1 MSSPSGSSV
10 SSQQSHNWHR
20 DSDAGSSS
28 RTTPEP
34 SHLHQHHH
42 HHHHPHHQHHHLQ
55 HLQHLHH
62 LQQLQH
68 SKILAQTH
76 PHQQHPHHQQHQHH
90 QIQHSQHPGGV
101 SRRSSTPAQ
110 AFLPPRF
117 YSPTVE
123 GSAPI
128 SESSSSSSSNSDPNN
143 HGNPTTAPRRTSFGT
158 ALTSGR
164 LGALSALRGA
174 SSWNQPQ
181 LSPTLSASST
191 AAVPVDASHNERSQT
206 PTTVT
211 ASPRFSASLAHS
223 SNDPAG
229 NLPLSQPSSAA
240 ASPTLQ
246 PNKAQQQYPYS
257 QQHQQ
262 HSSPIVPLSSSAS
275 GVPHADLGPSAVSAP
290 SQPAQYERRHICVPD
305 GCGGF
310 VTIDRSRSR
319 KKTT

>member
-90 QIQHSQHPGGV
+90 QTQHSQHPGGV

-128 SESSSSSSSNSDPNN
+128 SESSSSSSSSDPNN

-181 LSPTLSASST
+181 LSPTLSASS
-191 AAVPVDASHNERSQT
+191 AAPVSVDASHNERSQT

-211 ASPRFSASLAHS
+211 ASPRFSASLAHA

-257 QQHQQ
+257 QHQQ